1 MASAARGSLLL
12 LSATEFEVEPL
23 TGAFRS
29 ADSAGPPL
37 PDGWRARVGHL
48 AGVRCVA
55 VATGVGKV
63 NAAALTALAVS
74 AYAPAA
80 LLLVGIGGAFVQA
93 GLAVGRAAL
102 AESDTHL
109 DTGVG
114 QGAAWAGMRSM
125 GFALLPATEARP
137 EEAYNRIEQ
146 APATRALATRLGL
159 PAVAFGTSEAVTAD
173 AATAHLLGSR
183 HGVAIESMEGAA
195 VAQVAAALGVAAYQ
209 VRGVSNSVGDR
220 DKANWR
226 VADAVASSCSAALR
240 LAPLLPEVS

>member
-1 MASAARGSLLL
+1 MSTLGGPLLL

-23 TGAFRS
+23 THAFQPEDAS
-29 ADSAGPPL
+29 PPSL
-37 PDGWRARVGHL
+37 PVGWRACWGDL

-55 VATGVGKV
+55 VATGVGKA
-63 NAAALTALAVS
+63 NAAALTALAVK
-74 AYAPAA
+74 AFRPAA
-80 LLLVGIGGAFVQA
+80 LLLVGIGGAFVEA
-93 GLAVGRAAL
+93 GLATGQAAL

-114 QGAAWAGMRSM
+114 QGAAWTDMRSI
-125 GFALLPATEARP
+125 GFALLPATPARGN
-137 EEAYNRIEQ
+137 AVYNRIEQ
-146 APATRALATRLGL
+146 APATRALAAELGI
-159 PAVAFGTSEAVTAD
+159 PVVGFGTSESVTAD
-173 AATAHLLGSR
+173 AATAQLLSSR

-220 DKANWR
+220 NKANWR
-226 VADAVASSCSAALR
+226 VADAVTASCAAAVR